1 MIAGKVLGPPAIM
14 HVLNAAGRVIPRAD
28 PRGPDA
34 CLRSGAMERRTA
46 AERAYA
52 WLREHPFATDTAL
65 AGVLFFGLVL
75 IPTVV
80 LHQTLDV
87 LFGGLIL
94 APLAWRRTAPV
105 FAAFAVAAVGYLQ
118 ILVAAQ
124 NGGADCAACLTTVL
138 LPSDAAA
145 PLAMYALAAYGPA
158 WAGRVGLGLA
168 AVGAWG
174 LAAVQVGPA
183 DPVAFGVVFT
193 LVCTV
198 VFAAWALGQVRRLGR
213 REQHRLVER
222 ARLLELERDQEARL
236 AANAERARI
245 AREMHDVVAHSL
257 SVTIA
262 QADGGRYAGTSDP
275 SAAIAALETISATGR
290 QALADMR
297 VLLGVLRD
305 GDGQDRAPQ
314 PDAAAIPD
322 LVRQLEAG
330 GLDVSL
336 DVTGR
341 PAPMSAGAGLAAY
354 RIVQESLTNV
364 LKHAGPGCHAW
375 VVLTWLP
382 DALEVYVADDGRG
395 AGAPVPAPH
404 GPPGQGLL
412 GMRERASLYG
422 GRLQAGPLPG
432 GGFGVRALLPYGR
445 VA

>member
-1 MIAGKVLGPPAIM
+1 
-14 HVLNAAGRVIPRAD
+14 
-28 PRGPDA
+28 
-34 CLRSGAMERRTA
+34 MERESA
-46 AERAYA
+46 AEHAYA
-52 WLREHPFATDTAL
+52 WLRKHPFATDAAL
-65 AGVLFFGLVL
+65 AAVLYAGLVFL
-75 IPTVV
+75 PALALGQLSHLVIG
-80 LHQTLDV
+80 TLLV
-87 LFGGLIL
+87 
-94 APLAWRRTAPV
+94 APLAWRRVAPV
-105 FAAFAVAAVGYLQ
+105 PSAFGVAAAGLLQ
-118 ILVAAQ
+118 LWLAAAA
-124 NGGADCAACLTTVL
+124 GTVCLSCAAAPLV
-138 LPSDAAA
+138 PADAAA
-145 PLAMYALAAYGPA
+145 PIAMYTLSAYGPN
-158 WAGRVGLGLA
+158 WAARVGLGLG
-168 AVGAWG
+168 AVGG
-174 LAAVQVGPA
+174 LGVAYLEAGPGRSEMFVVLFVLVCA
-183 DPVAFGVVFT
+183 VVFS
-193 LVCTV
+193 
-198 VFAAWALGQVRRLGR
+198 AWALGRLRRLGR
-213 REQHRLVER
+213 REQERLMER

-262 QADGGRYAGTSDP
+262 QADGGRYAGATDP
-275 SAAIAALETISATGR
+275 SAAISALETISATGR

-305 GDGQDRAPQ
+305 DDGQDRAPQ
-314 PDAAAIPD
+314 PDAGAIAD

-336 DVTGR
+336 DVTGQ

-375 VVLTWLP
+375 VVLRWLP

-395 AGAPVPAPH
+395 AGAAAATPG

>member
-1 MIAGKVLGPPAIM
+1 
-14 HVLNAAGRVIPRAD
+14 
-28 PRGPDA
+28 
-34 CLRSGAMERRTA
+34 MERESAT
-46 AERAYA
+46 ERAYT
-52 WLREHPFATDTAL
+52 WLRARPLVTDGAL
-65 AGVLFFGLVL
+65 AAVLYVGLVL
-75 IPTVV
+75 LPAAVMGRRTDLLVGTLLVV
-80 LHQTLDV
+80 
-87 LFGGLIL
+87 
-94 APLAWRRTAPV
+94 PLAWRRTAPV
-105 FAAFAVAAVGYLQ
+105 VSAFAVAAAGFFQ
-118 ILVAAQ
+118 IWLETGNGTLPLAPADVAAP
-124 NGGADCAACLTTVL
+124 V
-138 LPSDAAA
+138 
-145 PLAMYALAAYGPA
+145 AMYSLSAYGPA
-158 WAGRVGLGLA
+158 WAGRVGLGL
-168 AVGAWG
+168 GG
-174 LAAVQVGPA
+174 LGGLG
-183 DPVAFGVVFT
+183 VAFAYAGNSSSST
-193 LVCTV
+193 LLVLVLLVGTV
-198 VFAAWALGQVRRLGR
+198 VLAAWALGQLRRLGR
-213 REQHRLVER
+213 REQERLMER

-262 QADGGRYAGTSDP
+262 QADGGRYAGATDP
-275 SAAIAALETISATGR
+275 GAAIAALETISATGR

-305 GDGQDRAPQ
+305 DDRQDRAPQ
-314 PDAAAIPD
+314 PDAGAIPD

-336 DVTGR
+336 DVSGR

-364 LKHAGPGCHAW
+364 LKHAGPGCRAW

-395 AGAPVPAPH
+395 AGAAPTAPE